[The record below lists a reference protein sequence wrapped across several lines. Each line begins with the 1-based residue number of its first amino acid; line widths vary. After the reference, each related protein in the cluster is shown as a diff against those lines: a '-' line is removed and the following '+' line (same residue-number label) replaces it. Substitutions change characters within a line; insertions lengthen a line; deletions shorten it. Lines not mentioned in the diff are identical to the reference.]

1 MKLKVFILF
10 LTFLLCSCAKV
21 QDGGGYAKNLD
32 KSVIKNTESSSGKEF
47 SFDNKIN
54 SEASF
59 YGSGNS
65 VVFSTVRVLSKFK
78 SYDKV
83 FSNSVLKT
91 QIKSKKSDFLV
102 FMSSRFIVGFYLY
115 FLCVMRN

>member
-21 QDGGGYAKNLD
+21 QESETYAKISDN
-32 KSVIKNTESSSGKEF
+32 SVIKNTESSGGEGF
-47 SFDNKIN
+47 TFDNKIN

-65 VVFSTVRVLSKFK
+65 VVFTTVRVLSKFK

-83 FSNSVLKT
+83 FSNSILKT
-91 QIKSKKSDFLV
+91 QIKCKKSDFLV
-102 FMSSRFIVGFYLY
+102 FMSMRFIVGFYLY
-115 FLCVMRN
+115 FFCVMRN